1 VFGLGMGLQ
10 ETEVVESG
18 AAGALGKIG
27 VQAFR
32 RVDVLPPTRNFSGDE
47 AAKAL
52 DATGAQAGLF
62 IAAASKGVTTSYVP
76 PKYTSPGPITGTAT
90 TVGDLTVLNLYQAPG
105 TYSPGYTV
113 QEPNARYEAVLIDLK
128 TGKAMWQAEITGQ
141 QDTVTVTGLAAL
153 VAAAT
158 SQGSSYDALAREMAV
173 SSVAKLEKDGMLA
186 IGAINATPNP
196 NTTRPTASNSAQ

>member
-1 VFGLGMGLQ
+1 MGLQ
-10 ETEVVESG
+10 ETEAVESG

-32 RVDVLPPTRNFSGDE
+32 GVDVLPPTRTFSGDE

-52 DATGAQAGLF
+52 NATGAQAGLF
-62 IAAASKGVTTSYVP
+62 IAAADKGVTTSYVP

-113 QEPNARYEAVLIDLK
+113 QNPNARYEAVLIDVK
-128 TGKAMWQAEITGQ
+128 TGKTMWQAEITGQ
-141 QDTVTVTGLAAL
+141 EDSVTVTGLAAL
-153 VAAAT
+153 VAAAS
-158 SQGSSYDALAREMAV
+158 SQGSSYDALARELAASAV
-173 SSVAKLEKDGMLA
+173 ARLEKDGLLA
-186 IGAINATPNP
+186 VDMTNPTPNGS
-196 NTTRPTASNSAQ
+196 TTRPPASNSAQ